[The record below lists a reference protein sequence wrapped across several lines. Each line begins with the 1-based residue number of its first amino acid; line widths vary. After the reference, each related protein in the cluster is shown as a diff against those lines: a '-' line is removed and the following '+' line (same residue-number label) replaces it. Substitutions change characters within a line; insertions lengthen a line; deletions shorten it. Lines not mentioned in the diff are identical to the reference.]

1 MEVGSGVGG
10 RCCGGHFVTP
20 GGHFRSSWCP
30 MLPLGRAM
38 AYPGPVLPSAPM
50 GPGSVLQRQSPSL
63 EVLAAA
69 PVVNGW
75 DRIQQEGKSVSGS

>member
-1 MEVGSGVGG
+1 
-10 RCCGGHFVTP
+10 
-20 GGHFRSSWCP
+20 
-30 MLPLGRAM
+30 M

>member
-1 MEVGSGVGG
+1 MV
-10 RCCGGHFVTP
+10 
-20 GGHFRSSWCP
+20 
-30 MLPLGRAM
+30 PLGRAM
-38 AYPGPVLPSAPM
+38 AYPGPVLLSAPM

>member
-1 MEVGSGVGG
+1 MWGGMGWVG
-10 RCCGGHFVTP
+10 RHCGGHFVTP
-20 GGHFRSSWCP
+20 GGHFRLSWCP

-38 AYPGPVLPSAPM
+38 AYSGPVLPSAPM

-69 PVVNGW
+69 PAVNGW
-75 DRIQQEGKSVSGS
+75 DGIQREGKPVSGS